1 MIMYDGKKCSIFMK
15 NGIQKFE
22 GEMNNNILEIF
33 PIAGV
38 NKYIVM
44 NANGMEKVRLVK

>member
-1 MIMYDGKKCSIFMK
+1 MRHFYEKWRAEIF
-15 NGIQKFE
+15 
-22 GEMNNNILEIF
+22 GEMDNNILEIF
-33 PIAGV
+33 PVAGV